1 MDPFLYD
8 RELEVMQVLWQRG
21 PSTVAEVRAALADEM
36 AYNTVLTVLR
46 RLEGKGYVDHEE
58 EGRAH
63 RYHALVEPSEVQEGA
78 LRRLT
83 RKLFGGSPELLLTHL
98 VKDRD
103 LSDEEL
109 RRMREMLDERLRE
122 EDG

>member
-1 MDPFLYD
+1 MEP
-8 RELEVMQVLWQRG
+8 
-21 PSTVAEVRAALADEM
+21 AA
-36 AYNTVLTVLR
+36 
-46 RLEGKGYVDHEE
+46 
-58 EGRAH
+58 
-63 RYHALVEPSEVQEGA
+63 VQEGA

-122 EDG
+122 GDE